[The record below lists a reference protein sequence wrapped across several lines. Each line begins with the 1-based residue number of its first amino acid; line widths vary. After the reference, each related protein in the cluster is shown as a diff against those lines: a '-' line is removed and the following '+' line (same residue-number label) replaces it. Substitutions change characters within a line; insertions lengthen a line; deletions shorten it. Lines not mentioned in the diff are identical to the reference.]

1 MATSE
6 AGGDTGRKQK
16 LRPRGRPGGGSIL
29 FEGQQREGQVMK
41 IAGVRES
48 EAGAKDA
55 GEGAGHRKGMVW
67 RFLFWSGGVH
77 QEP

>member
-1 MATSE
+1 
-6 AGGDTGRKQK
+6 
-16 LRPRGRPGGGSIL
+16 
-29 FEGQQREGQVMK
+29 MK

-67 RFLFWSGGVH
+67 RFLFWSGGKL
-77 QEP
+77 